1 MAEPT
6 DPEFD
11 NNLKFR
17 IYKRD
22 CEVRVKE
29 FGQDVPYTV
38 TNPFGGPHHDEPS
51 GAEI

>member
-1 MAEPT
+1 MP
-6 DPEFD
+6 DPEPFAD
-11 NNLKFR
+11 ELKFR

-29 FGQDVPYTV
+29 FGADGPYTI
-38 TNPFGGPHHDEPS
+38 TTPFGGPHHDEPS

>member
-1 MAEPT
+1 MP
-6 DPEFD
+6 DPEPFAD
-11 NNLKFR
+11 ELKFR

-29 FGQDVPYTV
+29 FGEDTPYII
-38 TNPFGGPHHDEPS
+38 TNPFGGPSHDEPS